1 MRKLLGGGYLRRQ
14 NGSIG
19 IYHILRRWLCT
30 ELSYWIQ
37 CTLLTHSRQHLVKRQ
52 PIIMQSVGLEPDT
65 HSILASTHNIDLAHT
80 IYLRQT
86 ILQVYQCVV
95 GQKLVIVSSITRQG
109 IDHQKARI
117 ALACHHTLLNDR
129 LRQLRGDRS
138 HIILREDSIHIG
150 RGANIKCHLHIHRAI
165 TRAGGLHIEH
175 IAHAHHTLRQR
186 GSNGVIHRH
195 SISSHIVCRH
205 LHHRRCNLRILLNRK
220 VKECHHTQ
228 QSHRHSHR
236 NGKHR
241 ASNKKLSHSYSV
253 LTGTTF
259 TPLRSF

>member
-1 MRKLLGGGYLRRQ
+1 
-14 NGSIG
+14 
-19 IYHILRRWLCT
+19 
-30 ELSYWIQ
+30 
-37 CTLLTHSRQHLVKRQ
+37 
-52 PIIMQSVGLEPDT
+52 MQSIGLEPYT
-65 HSILASTHNIDLAHT
+65 HSILTRTHNIDLAHT

-86 ILQVYQCVV
+86 ILEVYQCVV
-95 GQKLVIVSSITRQG
+95 GQKLIIVSSITRQG
-109 IDHQKARI
+109 IDHQEARI
-117 ALACHHTLLNDR
+117 ALACHHALLNNC

-150 RGANIKCHLHIHRAI
+150 RGANIECHLHIHRTI

-175 IAHAHHTLRQR
+175 ITHAHHTLCQR
-186 GSNGVIHRH
+186 GSNGVVH
-195 SISSHIVCRH
+195 SHCISSHIVCRH
-205 LHHRRCNLRILLNRK
+205 LHYGRCNLRILLNRK

-236 NGKHR
+236 DGKHG